1 MVEVEIE
8 EFDDASDLRAVSDAA
23 AGIDT
28 ILAEA
33 AVEKAEG
40 IAVKNYAGKIE
51 TGEEARVRVGNE
63 MDASIFSGGGI
74 ADRTTNTA
82 DMVDARGK
90 SRVHIGNKYGGR
102 GILDD

>member
-1 MVEVEIE
+1 MEIE

-40 IAVKNYAGKIE
+40 IAVKSRAGKID
-51 TGEEARVRVGNE
+51 TREEARVRVGND
-63 MDASIFSGGGI
+63 MDKSVFGRGGI
-74 ADRTTNTA
+74 VDQTTNTA
-82 DMVDARGK
+82 DTVDAQGK
-90 SRVHIGNKYGGR
+90 SRIHIGNKYGGK
-102 GILDD
+102 GIFDD